1 MDAAW
6 AGGALLSPAH
16 RNLLSGIEHAD
27 SVTIDPHK
35 WLAVPMGAGMYLTRD
50 WTALEAAFSVS
61 TGYMPSASHEHR
73 DPYIHSLQW
82 SRRFNGAKLFMALA
96 TLGLDGYAAMI
107 DRQFALGTRLRNA
120 IAEAG
125 FTRSST
131 IAAAA
136 RLLRSEGRR
145 ERGADCRRVNATG
158 EAWIASVALRGK
170 PCIRACITS
179 FETGEE
185 DIDALVGPAGPR
197 AGRLAAIDPA
207 RVRAYPNERMLLA
220 RRMAST
226 AAASAREI
234 LTGLH
239 EIMAKRG
246 SAQSKLDRVVDLIAE
261 AMRSD
266 VCSIYLLR
274 DNHLELFATHGLRK
288 EAVHVTR
295 LRMGEGLVG
304 TIAAE
309 GRILNLAE
317 AAQHPAFAYRPE
329 TGEERFHSFAGVP
342 IVRLE
347 SPIGVLA
354 VQNAEPRRYEDVEIE
369 ALQTVAMVLS
379 EMIGGARL
387 VDGARRSRLR
397 SAGPLRLTGLR
408 LVAGMAK
415 GVAVF
420 HEPRIVV
427 EHTVAEDTEAERDRV
442 YSAFRKM
449 REQIDNMARDAEFG
463 TTGEHQEIL
472 ETYRMFA
479 YDEGWSR
486 RINEAIDSGLTAEA
500 AIERVQQRTRA
511 RMQEIDDPLL
521 KERMHDLE
529 DLSNRLLRIV
539 SGRMGTAAQ
548 TGLAHDAVLI
558 ARNLGPAELLE
569 YDRRRLKAVLLE
581 EGSLTSHMT
590 IVARAIGVPV
600 IGRLND
606 IRHSVE
612 EGETILVDGDNGS
625 VIIRPTRQLLAGF
638 EHRMAMSQK
647 RRAEF
652 AAVRTLPAETR
663 DGVKVSV
670 MVNAGLAE
678 DAVALPMTGADGI
691 GLFRTEF
698 QFLVSATLPGRD
710 RQQRLYTKV
719 LEAAGDRPVVFRTV
733 DIGGD
738 KALPY
743 LTDDE
748 TEEQAENP
756 AMGWRALRLSLDRST
771 LMKAQARA
779 LIEASAGKVL
789 RVMFPMVSEPWE
801 YEQARALFEEQLE
814 WAAKAKRK
822 RQARGVR
829 RNARSAEPCR
839 NARPAA
845 AARGLHL
852 DRHQRPHPIPVR
864 GRPLRPAPCAPLRLA
879 QPGDPALPEARAR
892 RRARGRACRR
902 EFAAKWPGGRSKRW
916 R

>member
-1 MDAAW
+1 M
-6 AGGALLSPAH
+6 P
-16 RNLLSGIEHAD
+16 
-27 SVTIDPHK
+27 P
-35 WLAVPMGAGMYLTRD
+35 
-50 WTALEAAFSVS
+50 
-61 TGYMPSASHEHR
+61 PSA
-73 DPYIHSLQW
+73 
-82 SRRFNGAKLFMALA
+82 A
-96 TLGLDGYAAMI
+96 T
-107 DRQFALGTRLRNA
+107 
-120 IAEAG
+120 
-125 FTRSST
+125 
-131 IAAAA
+131 
-136 RLLRSEGRR
+136 
-145 ERGADCRRVNATG
+145 
-158 EAWIASVALRGK
+158 
-170 PCIRACITS
+170 
-179 FETGEE
+179 
-185 DIDALVGPAGPR
+185 
-197 AGRLAAIDPA
+197 
-207 RVRAYPNERMLLA
+207 
-220 RRMAST
+220 
-226 AAASAREI
+226 SAREI

-239 EIMAKRG
+239 EVMAKRG
-246 SAQSKLDRVVDLIAE
+246 SAQTKLDRVVDLIAD
-261 AMRSD
+261 AMKSD

-274 DNHLELFATHGLRK
+274 DNYLELFATHGLRK

-317 AAQHPAFAYRPE
+317 AAEHPAFAYRPE

-354 VQNAEPRRYEDVEIE
+354 VQHAEPRRYADVEIE

-379 EMIGGARL
+379 EIVAAARL
-387 VDGARRSRLR
+387 VDGSRRSRMR
-397 SAGPLRLTGLR
+397 SAGPLRLSGLR

-415 GVAVF
+415 GQAVF
-420 HEPRIVV
+420 HEPRVVV
-427 EHTVAEDTEAERDRV
+427 EHTVADDIEAERTRV
-442 YSAFRKM
+442 YAAFRKM
-449 REQIDNMARDAEFG
+449 REQIDTMAREAEFG
-463 TTGEHQEIL
+463 TVGEHQEIL

-521 KERMHDLE
+521 QERMHDLE

-548 TGLAHDAVLI
+548 TGLTHDTVLV

-581 EGSLTSHMT
+581 EGSLTSHMV

-600 IGRLND
+600 IGKLHD

-612 EGETILVDGDNGS
+612 DGEPILVDGDNGS
-625 VIIRPTRQLLAGF
+625 VIIRPNRALLSGF
-638 EHRMAMSQK
+638 EHPMALSQK

-652 AAVRTLPAETR
+652 AAAKSLPARTR

-678 DAVALPMTGADGI
+678 DAAALSITGADGI

-698 QFLVSATLPGRD
+698 QFLISATMPGRE
-710 RQQRLYTKV
+710 RQQRLYSKV

-743 LTDDE
+743 LADVH
-748 TEEQAENP
+748 EEAENP
-756 AMGWRALRLSLDRST
+756 AVGWRALRLSLDRST
-771 LMKAQARA
+771 LMKAQARS
-779 LIEASAGKVL
+779 LIEASAGRVL

-801 YEQARALFEEQLE
+801 YEEARGLFEEQVE
-814 WAAKAKRK
+814 WARHSHKKLPSKIEFGAMLEVPSLAELLDQLLPRVDFLSVGTNDLTQFLFAADRSDPRLAERYDWLSPAILRFLKR
-822 RQARGVR
+822 VLD
-829 RNARSAEPCR
+829 
-839 NARPAA
+839 
-845 AARGLHL
+845 AARAA
-852 DRHQRPHPIPVR
+852 DVPVR
-864 GRPLRPAPCAPLRLA
+864 ICGEMAGRPLEAMALVGIGAEKFSITPAGVGPVKAMVRSLDA
-879 QPGDPALPEARAR
+879 AAVRAR
-892 RRARGRACRR
+892 LDQLLAKPPRDVRKALTDWARRH
-902 EFAAKWPGGRSKRW
+902 SVTIV
-916 R
+916 